1 MESFKLYY
9 LSNTEGGFVMDG
21 LKDFTPWD
29 FAKLVKD
36 LSEHEA
42 ELKIKLAR
50 AGVAERR
57 EPQTSSTSRP

>member
-1 MESFKLYY
+1 
-9 LSNTEGGFVMDG
+9 MDG
-21 LKDFTPWD
+21 SKDFTPWD

-42 ELKIKLAR
+42 ELKIKLAK